1 MFAGSFCG
9 SLSVLKS
16 HDLGSLVIKE
26 VLKQASVDP
35 ADVSEVV
42 LGQVS
47 VVLILFSKH
56 TVLKWTCLRLFY

>member
-1 MFAGSFCG
+1 MSALASWFNIYWFAGSFCG

-16 HDLGSLVIKE
+16 HDLGSFVIKE

-47 VVLILFSKH
+47 GV
-56 TVLKWTCLRLFY
+56 